1 MKQYRNPPDVH
12 PPVAGY
18 THQIEITG
26 AERLLILSGQ
36 IGRNPDGSVPEDPV
50 EQLRVAFENLERNLR
65 HAGMDLSDVV
75 KLTLYLVGEMDPGQ
89 RGEVIASSLGEHK
102 PCMTLVYVAALGS
115 PPYRVELD
123 AWASRA

>member
-50 EQLRVAFENLERNLR
+50 EQLRVAFENLERNLQYSER
-65 HAGMDLSDVV
+65 
-75 KLTLYLVGEMDPGQ
+75 LVDS
-89 RGEVIASSLGEHK
+89 A
-102 PCMTLVYVAALGS
+102 
-115 PPYRVELD
+115 
-123 AWASRA
+123 